1 MRGAPAAGFWDYEAM
16 AALLWLIVGL
26 LLIAAEVL
34 TGDLTLVMLGA
45 SALAAAATAGLGASV
60 PVQLLTF
67 GLVAIGTVTL
77 ARPVLRKRLHSGE
90 HVKTNVEALVGSK
103 AVVVSRVHAH
113 GGEVK
118 IGGETWSARPY
129 DETQVLEPGK
139 QVTVMGIAGATALVW
154 GDI

>member
-1 MRGAPAAGFWDYEAM
+1 M

-34 TGDLTLVMLGA
+34 TGDLTLVMLGV
-45 SALAAAATAGLGASV
+45 SALAGAAAAGLGASV

-67 GLVAIGTVTL
+67 GLIAIGTVTL

-103 AVVVSRVHAH
+103 AVVVSQVHAH

-118 IGGETWSARPY
+118 IGGEIWSARPY
-129 DETQVLEPGK
+129 DETQVLEAGRP
-139 QVTVMGIAGATALVW
+139 VTVMGISGATALVW